1 MRELFNLLFED
12 VGILG
17 GTILIVSILY
27 INSLQSNNKIQ
38 FSGLSLL

>member
-17 GTILIVSILY
+17 GAILIGSIL
-27 INSLQSNNKIQ
+27 
-38 FSGLSLL
+38 LLVSALLISYL

>member
-17 GTILIVSILY
+17 GTILAGSIL
-27 INSLQSNNKIQ
+27 
-38 FSGLSLL
+38 LLVSALLISYL

>member
-17 GTILIVSILY
+17 GAILIVSIL
-27 INSLQSNNKIQ
+27 
-38 FSGLSLL
+38 LLVSALLISYL